1 MPNGLKVIVA
11 LLALSALGAGS
22 AVLLP
27 YGEVSWLFVILGAFI
42 GLVAIGLV
50 FRNRTAYF
58 CFLILAGVTIVSGV
72 VFLTIMGTTIV
83 ASFEPSAI
91 FIAVV
96 ALICLGIW
104 IWAYGY
110 VRSSR
115 VRKWYFGE
123 A

>member
-27 YGEVSWLFVILGAFI
+27 YGEVSWLFVILGAI
-42 GLVAIGLV
+42 VGLIAIGLAC
-50 FRNRTAYF
+50 RNRAAYF
-58 CFLILAGVTIVSGV
+58 CFLVLAGVSIVAGF
-72 VFLTIMGTTIV
+72 VFLTIIVTTMIG
-83 ASFEPSAI
+83 SFEPSAV

-96 ALICLGIW
+96 ALICLSIW
-104 IWAYGY
+104 IWAYSY

-115 VRKWYFGE
+115 FQKWYFGE
-123 A
+123 I

>member
-1 MPNGLKVIVA
+1 MPNGLKLIVA

-27 YGEVSWLFVILGAFI
+27 YGEVSLLFVVLGAVI
-42 GLVAIGLV
+42 GLIAIGLA
-50 FRNRTAYF
+50 FRIRAAYF
-58 CFLILAGVTIVSGV
+58 CFLAFAGVTIIAGF

-83 ASFEPSAI
+83 ASSEPSAI
-91 FIAVV
+91 FAAVV
-96 ALICLGIW
+96 VVICLAVW

-115 VRKWYFGE
+115 VRKWYFG
-123 A
+123 